1 MDWKYILNYWRGV
14 IKTASRHAFK
24 ESKIGPFI
32 MWSLVVLFSISLV
45 VLIGAFGA
53 KSFDVN
59 QEVNKIADLWGNR
72 AFLAVIL
79 FSISFVFF
87 VFKIPPEMQKK
98 KEDDIERLNKRLS
111 LNEYDDIEVAFRD
124 DPLTDHQL
132 GLLGHSSNN
141 FLKISLRVT
150 NNGGIGIRCGLKMVS
165 LQYNRTGFVQ
175 LARWEG
181 DEIPSEREDSPKPI
195 ETKLMRW
202 DEGYDTV
209 EGKIYIPSRG
219 GIGNLMLAETASRPN
234 LNFWFLYIDGNS
246 RNHHTMHGRYWA
258 ILQLEGHCESD
269 GKRTDLDTIQYE
281 IEFTYDRNRLDPVG
295 IKKRDKHDA
304 TIP

>member
-1 MDWKYILNYWRGV
+1 M
-14 IKTASRHAFK
+14 TAGRHAFK
-24 ESKIGPFI
+24 NSKAAYAVGVFI
-32 MWSLVVLFSISLV
+32 ISVFILLIAALVVLFGFAAIQTLNSEILDFV
-45 VLIGAFGA
+45 RVLRNYVLGAF
-53 KSFDVN
+53 V
-59 QEVNKIADLWGNR
+59 
-72 AFLAVIL
+72 AFFI
-79 FSISFVFF
+79 FF
-87 VFKIPPEMQKK
+87 AAYVFKIPPEMQKK
-98 KEDDIERLNKRLS
+98 NEDDIDRLNKRLS

-141 FLKISLRVT
+141 FLKISLSVT

-165 LQYNRTGFVQ
+165 LQYNRTGYVQ

-219 GIGNLMLAETASRPN
+219 GIGNLMLVETASRPN

-258 ILQLEGHCESD
+258 VLQLEGHCESD

-295 IKKRDKHDA
+295 IKKLKRDKHEA
-304 TIP
+304 TIHNIIS